1 MTMFPLNSKHNGW
14 VIQLTVL
21 SLVLGALTAA
31 ALKTQQAV
39 RTGSGIPSTRF
50 PALAQALLDEK
61 DKNKLL
67 RKEITDLRSKLN
79 EYEQSWGRETA
90 QASLL
95 SEELQKARMLAGL
108 VPVEGP
114 GLEVTLQ
121 DYPGRIPNDLPPV
134 IRDEYLIHD
143 MDIRDVIN
151 ELFANGAEAISI
163 RCGDSE
169 QRVIAQTAI
178 RCVGT
183 AIQVNQVEMS
193 SPFTIVAIGPPKTM
207 ESGLRTRGGILD
219 NWRLD
224 TAEGASDLASR
235 MVIIKRKDQLV
246 VPAYSGST
254 SSLFKW
260 ARPINPERA
269 RE

>member
-1 MTMFPLNSKHNGW
+1 MFPLNSKKSGW
-14 VIQLTVL
+14 IVQLTIL
-21 SLVLGALTAA
+21 SLVLGALIAA

-39 RTGSGIPSTRF
+39 RIGSGIPTTRF

-61 DKNKLL
+61 EKNKLL

-90 QASLL
+90 QATLL

-121 DYPGRIPNDLPPV
+121 DYPGKIPSDLPPI
-134 IRDEYLIHD
+134 IRDQYLIHD

-183 AIQVNQVEMS
+183 SIQVNQVEMS

-207 ESGLRTRGGILD
+207 EAGLRTRGGILD

-224 TAEGASDLASR
+224 LPEGGANLASR
-235 MVIIKRKDQLV
+235 MVIIKRKEHLV
-246 VPAYSGST
+246 VPAYSGNT
-254 SSLFKW
+254 SALFKW
-260 ARPINPERA
+260 AKPVSTERKS
-269 RE
+269 EE